1 MVETAAAY
9 RKCLSPLLSCPWGDM
24 LELSGSVAGCL
35 PGRNRMVQGL
45 RHFTMPG
52 SHRLG
57 LLGGQG
63 VKHLI
68 APRAIRSDF

>member
-1 MVETAAAY
+1 
-9 RKCLSPLLSCPWGDM
+9 M

-68 APRAIRSDF
+68 APRAIRSDFQLTGGAMLRGYVVKGHVARSA